1 MALSAN
7 RYVWRFLFAISV
19 FFAGFFA
26 VLFYFQDIFIVLI
39 LGAILLLISEKLLS
53 GFNRVMDRFPNLNR
67 KAIGFSL
74 ILLSLFAVVVLISSQ
89 MDEIAALLAEAAKV
103 QQNFTGGA
111 SALFGSESKFARLTN
126 SGVIKPGDLQEVGN
140 AIFTEFTGIISKIS
154 YYLFAGALI
163 IPLMFSMYFRHR
175 NKLVNYIGEY
185 APPKH
190 AEIIDRGLKDMGREL
205 EDFFSAKMI
214 ESSVVGLICCIGF
227 YLAGVDGWF
236 FLGVLAGFLNII
248 PYIGPIIGAIPP
260 IIVGYLTSPETA
272 ILAAGTILAAQLVDN
287 FYLIP
292 FMISEKVN
300 INPLLSVVLTL
311 AASKLL
317 GPLGMIFAIP
327 IFIIYKIIIT
337 ESYKALIIIYP
348 DED

>member
-19 FFAGFFA
+19 LFAGFFA

-39 LGAILLLISEKLLS
+39 LGMILLLISEKLLS
-53 GFNRVMDRFPNLNR
+53 YFDRVMDRFPNLNR
-67 KAIGFSL
+67 KAIGVSL
-74 ILLSLFAVVVLISSQ
+74 ILFSLLAVVFLISSQ

-103 QQNFTGGA
+103 QQDFTGGS
-111 SALFGSESKFARLTN
+111 SALFGSESEFVRLTK
-126 SGVIKPGDLQEVGN
+126 SGVIKPGDLQAVGN
-140 AIFTEFTGIISKIS
+140 AIFTELTGTISKIS
-154 YYLFAGALI
+154 YYLFAGVLI

-175 NKLVNYIGEY
+175 NKLGSYIHEY

-190 AEIIDRGLKDMGREL
+190 AGIIDRALKGMGREL
-205 EDFFSAKMI
+205 EDFFSAKML
-214 ESSVVGLICCIGF
+214 ESVVVGLICCTGF

-236 FLGVLAGFLNII
+236 FLGILAGFLNII

-260 IIVGYLTSPETA
+260 IIVGYFNSPETA
-272 ILAAGTILAAQLVDN
+272 ILAAGTVLVAQLVDN

-311 AASKLL
+311 AASRLL
-317 GPLGMIFAIP
+317 GPLGMVFAIP
-327 IFIIYKIIIT
+327 IFIIYKIIII
-337 ESYKALIIIYP
+337 ESYKALIKIYP
-348 DED
+348 DEE